1 MLALLLHEYSCCGME
16 QVHWVVLNRLGG
28 SVTDGFLQM
37 EKAVSDIPPL
47 EAVVTYTQSSKAED
61 LGYR

>member
-1 MLALLLHEYSCCGME
+1 ME